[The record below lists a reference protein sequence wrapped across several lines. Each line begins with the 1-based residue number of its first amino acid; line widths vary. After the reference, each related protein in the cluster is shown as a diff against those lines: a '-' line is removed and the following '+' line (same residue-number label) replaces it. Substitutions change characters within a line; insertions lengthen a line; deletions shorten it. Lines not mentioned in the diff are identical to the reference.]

1 MIDMVEP
8 LEGYDAEMGRIEQA
22 LEQFGDDAVDRAGD
36 AERITRYA
44 WRRYQKAAV
53 AGDLREL
60 MAVDGVLDKAIARL
74 ADPSDLHLLKANLAF
89 KLHRLGQV
97 RAALAAAPTVR
108 EGREARMLAADLAFQ
123 EGRYDLARAGYEQ
136 LLDEE
141 RSWDGLARLAHF
153 LFKMGDSVGA
163 EWLYEE
169 AKDSLTAKQMRPFAW
184 LETQRGLMDFQRG
197 RFAEAERRY
206 SNADK
211 AYPGYWLV
219 KEHIAEVWGAQGR
232 YADAISLLES
242 IVETVD
248 RPDLEQAIGELCEL
262 AGRAESATAAWKR
275 KALASYL
282 RSAQAG
288 ETHYYHHLADYYA
301 DVAGDGADATYW
313 AMKDID
319 QRENFSTQA
328 ALAWALYRAGR
339 LEEAVH
345 WIDRALNSGACS
357 AKLYHQAA
365 QIHLAAGDSMKGASL
380 MSLARR
386 INPRVESFHVHH

>member
-1 MIDMVEP
+1 MIYRVET

-22 LEQFGDDAVDRAGD
+22 LEEFGDDAADHAGD

-44 WRRYQKAAV
+44 WRRYQKAAI
-53 AGDLREL
+53 AGDPKEL
-60 MAVDGVLDKAIARL
+60 VAVDGVLDKAIARL
-74 ADPSDLHLLKANLAF
+74 ADPSDLYLLKANLAF
-89 KLHRLGQV
+89 KLHRLDQV
-97 RAALAAAPTVR
+97 RAALAAAPSVR

-123 EGRYDLARAGYEQ
+123 EGRYDSARAGYDQ

-141 RSWDGLARLAHF
+141 RSWDALARLAHF
-153 LFKMGDSVGA
+153 LFKRGDARGA
-163 EWLYEE
+163 ERLYEE
-169 AKDSLTAKQMRPFAW
+169 AQDSLTAKQMRPFAW
-184 LETQRGLMDFQRG
+184 LETQRGLMDFQQG
-197 RFAEAERRY
+197 RFADAEGRY

-219 KEHIAEVWGAQGR
+219 KEHIAELWGAQGR
-232 YADAISLLES
+232 YADAIALLES
-242 IVETVD
+242 IVEAVD

-262 AGRAESATAAWKR
+262 AERAESATAWKR

-288 ETHYYHHLADYYA
+288 ETHYYHHLVDYYA

-313 AMKDID
+313 AMKDIEL
-319 QRENFSTQA
+319 RENFSTQA

-339 LEEAVH
+339 FKEAVH

-357 AKLYHQAA
+357 AKLYLQAA
-365 QIHLAAGDSMKGASL
+365 QIQLAAGDPTKSASL
-380 MSLARR
+380 MSLALRV
-386 INPRVESFHVHH
+386 NPRVESFHVHH